1 MKNIMYL
8 IILIFAFT
16 FVSCQKTE
24 YIYEHKI
31 EVLDS
36 LGNNVPYKYNF
47 DTVYSHTAFYG
58 SEVMELEDL
67 KAIKSIYCDHQA
79 LMKADTIKTTF
90 TGKVIAY
97 N

>member
-1 MKNIMYL
+1 MKSILSL
-8 IILIFAFT
+8 ITLFFAVT
-16 FVSCQKTE
+16 FVSCQKQE

-31 EVLDS
+31 EVIDS

-47 DTVYSHTAFYG
+47 DTVYSHTAYYR
-58 SEVMELEDL
+58 SEVMEIEDL

-79 LMKADTIKTTF
+79 LMKADTIRTTF